1 VRERA
6 DWLTNGVR
14 GIGAASFLSDLGHE
28 VPTALLP
35 RLLTQ
40 TFGASAA
47 ALGIIE
53 GLADGLAGF
62 FRFLGGALADDPDRR
77 RDVAVGGYTATAVLS
92 AGIGAATTVWQVGL
106 LRAGGWAARGLRVP
120 ARNALL
126 ADAVPADAYGRAY
139 GFERTM
145 DNLGAVAGPLL
156 ALALIS
162 LFDVRTAILI
172 SVIPGLLAALAI
184 LYAVRHLPRLQR
196 RERQPIQ
203 FHVRAV
209 LRGRLGRLM
218 VGVSL
223 FEVGNVAVTLLI
235 LRATDLLTPQRGLES
250 ATFVAL
256 LFYLAYNVAA
266 TLVSLPAGHASDRIG
281 SVRVLRLGIGAFLFA
296 YVLFAASGPSIPV
309 LLLAFVLAGIGIGG
323 VETAEQAVVAGA
335 APLEVRGSAFG
346 MLAAVQSFGNLA
358 ASVGVG
364 LIWSFVSPVAAFAAL
379 AVLMAA
385 SVVALSRSRRERLA
399 GPRSSGSPHVPGA

>member
-1 VRERA
+1 MRERT
-6 DWLTNGVR
+6 DWLTKGVR

-47 ALGIIE
+47 VLGIIE

-62 FRFLGGALADDPDRR
+62 FRFFGGALADDPDRR
-77 RDVAVGGYTATAVLS
+77 RDVAVGGYTATAVLT

-139 GFERTM
+139 GFERMM

-156 ALALIS
+156 ALALVAA
-162 LFDVRTAILI
+162 FDVRTAILV

-196 RERQPIQ
+196 SERQPIQ
-203 FHVRAV
+203 FHVRSV

-223 FEVGNVAVTLLI
+223 FEVGNIAATFLI
-235 LRATDLLTPQRGLES
+235 LRATDLLTPERGLES

-256 LFYLAYNVAA
+256 LLYLAYNVAA

-281 SVRVLRLGIGAFLFA
+281 SVRVLRLGVGAFLFA
-296 YVLFAASGPSIPV
+296 YVLFAASGPSIPL

-323 VETAEQAVVAGA
+323 VETAEHAAVAGA
-335 APLEVRGSAFG
+335 APLGVRGSAFG

-358 ASVGVG
+358 ASVGMG
-364 LIWSFVSPVAAFAAL
+364 LVWSLVSPVAAFSAIAL
-379 AVLMAA
+379 LMGA
-385 SVVALSRSRRERLA
+385 SVVALSRVKAREI
-399 GPRSSGSPHVPGA
+399 GSALGQ

>member
-1 VRERA
+1 
-6 DWLTNGVR
+6 
-14 GIGAASFLSDLGHE
+14 
-28 VPTALLP
+28 
-35 RLLTQ
+35 
-40 TFGASAA
+40 
-47 ALGIIE
+47 
-53 GLADGLAGF
+53 
-62 FRFLGGALADDPDRR
+62 
-77 RDVAVGGYTATAVLS
+77 
-92 AGIGAATTVWQVGL
+92 
-106 LRAGGWAARGLRVP
+106 
-120 ARNALL
+120 
-126 ADAVPADAYGRAY
+126 
-139 GFERTM
+139 M

-156 ALALIS
+156 ALALVAV
-162 LFDVRTAILI
+162 FDVRTAILV

-223 FEVGNVAVTLLI
+223 FEVGNIAVTLLI
-235 LRATDLLTPQRGLES
+235 LRATDLLTPERGLES

-256 LFYLAYNVAA
+256 LLYLAYNVAA

-281 SVRVLRLGIGAFLFA
+281 SVRVLRLGVGAFLVA

-323 VETAEQAVVAGA
+323 VETAEHAVVAGA
-335 APLEVRGSAFG
+335 APLGVRGSAFG

-364 LIWSFVSPVAAFAAL
+364 LIWSLVSPVAAFSAI
-379 AVLMAA
+379 AVLMGA
-385 SVVALSRSRRERLA
+385 SVVALSRVKAREIGRA
-399 GPRSSGSPHVPGA
+399 WEQQERHVPGA